1 MVEPS
6 TRTKVKAVLIGITVM
21 ILRHTLNV
29 LAEVAPDWLRAQALP
44 AE

>member
-1 MVEPS
+1 VLAPVRAL
-6 TRTKVKAVLIGITVM
+6 TRLEGVGV

>member
-1 MVEPS
+1 MLAAVRAL
-6 TRTKVKAVLIGITVM
+6 TRLEGVGET
-21 ILRHTLNV
+21 LRHTLNV